1 MKRRIVSEIACLYH
15 VVWHLMSPF
24 VFLQRDRESLADM
37 EIRQAAE
44 RRRLI
49 KEMQKEDDE

>member
-1 MKRRIVSEIACLYH
+1 
-15 VVWHLMSPF
+15 MSPF

-49 KEMQKEDDE
+49 NEMQKEDDEDDASLS